1 MSMNKI
7 SIGILLLSCIALAA
21 CKKKQPPQNPEVPVN
36 LQKLTPRT
44 VLYYDKYP
52 ATTHALNQ
60 VNLLAQVS
68 GSITGMFFKE
78 GTTVEKGQKLYEI
91 DERLYKAAYDQ
102 AVANL
107 NVSQSG
113 LVQAQQDADRYEY
126 LNKYNAVA
134 KQLYDHAIVTLE
146 QAKSTVK
153 ASEQAVKTA
162 KTNLSYATV
171 YAPFTGTIGISQ
183 VRLGEVVTPSVTTLD
198 SLSSDSPMAVDF
210 TVNEKNLPFF
220 EKLQHGKIKVDSLFT
235 LLMPDNSLYNHL
247 GQLSIIDR
255 AVDPQTGTIRIRLVF
270 DNPDFYLRA
279 GMSCTVRVHNQD
291 VGPQL
296 VVPNKAIVEQ
306 MGEYFVYV
314 AKDTLIKVSADSLK
328 KMDKK
333 AAADANKP
341 KLIAVQKKVQTGQ
354 VIGADIIIKSGVN
367 AGDKIIVDG
376 LQSLHDGARIT
387 TANKVGPGG
396 GRRGN

>member
-1 MSMNKI
+1 MNRVILSVFLI
-7 SIGILLLSCIALAA
+7 SCLLLGA

-36 LQKLTPRT
+36 LLKLKPKT

-52 ATTHALNQ
+52 ATTRALNQ

-78 GTTVEKGQKLYEI
+78 GTKVDKGQKLYEI

-107 NVSQSG
+107 EVSKSG
-113 LVQAQQDADRYEY
+113 LVEAQQDADRYEY

-134 KQLYDHAIVTLE
+134 KQQYDHAVVTLE

-162 KTNLSYATV
+162 KTNLTYATV

-198 SLSSDSPMAVDF
+198 TLSSDSPIAVDF
-210 TVNEKNLPFF
+210 IINEKNLPFF
-220 EKLQHGKIKVDSLFT
+220 EKLQHGKVKVDSLFS
-235 LLMPDNSLYNHL
+235 LLMPDNTLYAHL
-247 GQLSIIDR
+247 GKLSIIDR
-255 AVDPQTGTIRIRLVF
+255 AVDPQTGTIRVRLVF

-328 KMDKK
+328 KLDKK
-333 AAADANKP
+333 AAAEANKA

-354 VIGADIIIKSGVN
+354 VIGADIIIKSGIK

-396 GRRGN
+396 GRRGQ

>member
-1 MSMNKI
+1 MNRVLLNTIFI
-7 SIGILLLSCIALAA
+7 SCLMLAA
-21 CKKKQPPQNPEVPVN
+21 CKKKQPPPNTEVPVN
-36 LQKLTPRT
+36 LLKLTPKT
-44 VLYYDKYP
+44 VLYYEKYP
-52 ATTHALNQ
+52 ATTHALFQ
-60 VNLLAQVS
+60 VNLLPQVA
-68 GSITGMFFKE
+68 GAITGMFFKE
-78 GTTVEKGQKLYEI
+78 GTKVNKGQKLYEV

-107 NVSQSG
+107 DVSKSS
-113 LVQAQQDADRYEY
+113 LVQAQQDADRYVY

-134 KQLYDHAIVTLE
+134 EQLYDHAVITLQ

-162 KTNLSYATV
+162 KTNLTYATV

-198 SLSSDSPMAVDF
+198 TLSSDNPMMVEF
-210 TVNEKNLPFF
+210 IVNEKNLPFF
-220 EKLQHGKIKVDSLFT
+220 EKLQHEKVKVDSLFS
-235 LLMPDNSLYNHL
+235 LLMPDNSLYGHL
-247 GQLSIIDR
+247 GKLDIIDR
-255 AVDPQTGTIRIRLVF
+255 AVDPQTGTVRVRLLF

-279 GMSCTVRVHNQD
+279 GMSCVVRVHNQD

-296 VVPNKAIVEQ
+296 VVPNKAVTEQ

-314 AKDTLIKVSADSLK
+314 AKDTVIKVSADSLK

-354 VIGADIIIKSGVN
+354 VIGPDIIIKSGIN

-396 GRRGN
+396 GGKRGG